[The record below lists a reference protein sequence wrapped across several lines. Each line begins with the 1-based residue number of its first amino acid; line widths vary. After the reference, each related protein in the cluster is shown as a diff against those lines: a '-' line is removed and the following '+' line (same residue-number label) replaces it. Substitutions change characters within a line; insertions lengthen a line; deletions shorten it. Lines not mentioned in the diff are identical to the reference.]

1 MELGEKLRGAR
12 RDKGLT
18 QKRLG
23 EMMGV
28 SDTAVSKWES
38 NTNIPDIE
46 QVTRLAE
53 ILEKDI
59 KFFASDSWIA
69 DMRKVGGDSAFLP
82 VIGEIACGA
91 PILATQNVEYYK
103 EVLKQGLPNGE
114 LFYLIARG
122 DSMEPRIFDGDSVL
136 IRIQPSVENGEIA
149 AVQLEDD
156 TKATLK
162 RVQYSNGDIVLTS
175 FNPNYPPIVLNKN
188 NPGRIIGRALRI
200 ESDL

>member
-1 MELGEKLRGAR
+1 MSIGNKIKEARKEK
-12 RDKGLT
+12 KMT
-18 QKRLG
+18 QQQLADFI
-23 EMMGV
+23 GV
-28 SDTAVSKWES
+28 SKSTVSKWEKG
-38 NTNIPDIE
+38 THEPDVINAFAM
-46 QVTRLAE
+46 AE
-53 ILEKDI
+53 ALGKDVRFLMTDGFI
-59 KFFASDSWIA
+59 DE
-69 DMRKVGGDSAFLP
+69 MRQVGGDSAFLP